1 MTVLRQHPFSNFIDE
16 LLNNNVIET
25 NYVPT
30 VNISEKEN
38 AFEMAFQVPGIKK
51 EEINIQVEKG
61 LLTIQYEHKIDIASK
76 NDKFIRKE
84 FSIKS
89 FKRTF
94 SIDEKIDA
102 DKIEAG
108 YQDGILTLTLPKKEA
123 LVAPKKLINIK

>member
-1 MTVLRQHPFSNFIDE
+1 MTLLRQHPLSNFIDE
-16 LLNNNVIET
+16 FLNNNVIEN

-30 VNISEKEN
+30 VNISEREN

-51 EEINIQVEKG
+51 EEINIHVEKG
-61 LLTIQYEHKIDIASK
+61 LLTIQYEHKTDVATK

-84 FSIKS
+84 FSAKS

-102 DKIEAG
+102 DKIDAS
-108 YQDGILTLTLPKKEA
+108 YQDGILTLLLPKKEA
-123 LVAPKKLINIK
+123 LVAPRKLISIK